1 MVLKIEK
8 NHRQKQ
14 SDVSDSERYNTPIP
28 KEKADLYQLWLK
40 GFPEYQR
47 NTNDYDIQGA
57 FLAGVQ
63 SSNNGHLPDTFKKP
77 NHPTFSID
85 SKYHNVDAKQ
95 GGWWLELPNGE
106 WLFVPSETN
115 WQQNGD
121 FLEDYFKVAEPYGYL
136 PNDLKD

>member
-1 MVLKIEK
+1 M
-8 NHRQKQ
+8 
-14 SDVSDSERYNTPIP
+14 
-28 KEKADLYQLWLK
+28 
-40 GFPEYQR
+40 
-47 NTNDYDIQGA
+47 QGA

-63 SSNNGHLPDTFKKP
+63 SSSNGHLPDTFKKP